1 MRIANNFPTLS
12 AFTSLNRTN
21 KSLQKS
27 IKTLSTGLRLNSASD
42 DAAGFA
48 IAEKMRS
55 QLSGLDRAIQ
65 NSQDGVSL
73 LQTAEGA
80 LGETN
85 SMLLRM
91 RELSLQACNDS
102 LTSQDRQ
109 YLQLEID
116 ELKKQIDKI
125 AGTTQFNRKRILD
138 GSSGALWSSSD
149 LNVKAKI
156 NGGLTYVDQ
165 FGQKISSEG
174 NYRIEVKAKPGQPQ
188 VQKSNIFN
196 VAEYGIDVEI
206 EKVTEPIT
214 QTIYEVE
221 TITET
226 ITEMVTEI
234 QRTTEIVTITA
245 TQEVPHII
253 RLNEGIDSI
262 EQTSG
267 DGWAFE
273 NGSLIITGNG
283 TYDIRGTVGA
293 NPARS
298 PNIIVKAGAEA
309 NIFLTDVN
317 IDKSST
323 GKSME
328 QLGEAAFQIESGASA
343 NVWLAGN
350 NSLKSGAGRAGLE
363 VPDGATLRLSS
374 ADGDGMT
381 TGTLIAN
388 NNSKGAGIGG
398 AGYPSSQGRAGNIS
412 IYGGKIE
419 AKGGMGCA
427 GIGGGDTESYD
438 GGGHIFIAGGDITA
452 WGGEFAS
459 AIGSGYMATAYHT
472 KTRTSDNTVIE
483 IYGGK
488 VKAYGGSADE
498 ESILRSLIYDV
509 HGAGIGGSA
518 YSGAGTIIINKQLI
532 ENGDVVAV
540 SGGTGAERIGH
551 GTGGDRSVYENK
563 INLNADVPVTYGNAP
578 DRPMI
583 TAEVPIGTEE
593 REIYTEVTTP
603 VTRQVTRQITKKVD
617 KVIGEQVVDEIPI
630 IRGLS
635 GDFVFKPKKLS
646 DISQFYDES
655 GKSLVSQPQTIT
667 ITQGNGKTA
676 SITLYETDTIDDVAK
691 KINNAIS
698 ETLGQGKYTDS
709 KNKFCTIADGTENT
723 SESVYRREPIY
734 AEEGYLSEYG
744 LNIPAGTLIG
754 YKVTSTMLVRSAV
767 PGRAGELYFSGD
779 EDLLNALG
787 LNTIQSSTETTC
799 TATVYD
805 AHSGQRINEM
815 KAEGQEF
822 KSIIPP
828 EIDIEVDPMT
838 GLIANWDEHTKR
850 FMMVKDES
858 YSAMIHLKDN
868 GITFQTGAN
877 RGEDFMIQL
886 GDTSCDSLGISGINV
901 LTRESASRALS
912 IIDRAINK
920 ISSQRAKIGAYQNA
934 LEDTMTN
941 LTTTSANVTSAV
953 SRISDADMAH
963 ETMNLVKLQIL
974 NQSGTSMLSQA
985 NQLPKSVM
993 NLMQ

>member
-1 MRIANNFPTLS
+1 MRIANNFPALS

-48 IAEKMRS
+48 IAEKMRA

-125 AGTTQFNRKRILD
+125 AGTTQFNKKRILD

-174 NYRIEVKAKPGQPQ
+174 NYRIEVKAKTGQPQ
-188 VQKSNIFN
+188 VQKTNIMSAIDASTKKVTDSSTARVVFVLDVSGSMGGMLDTIKSNIESFAN
-196 VAEYGIDVEI
+196 NIKESGVDNVEI
-206 EKVTEPIT
+206 
-214 QTIYEVE
+214 
-221 TITET
+221 
-226 ITEMVTEI
+226 
-234 QRTTEIVTITA
+234 
-245 TQEVPHII
+245 
-253 RLNEGIDSI
+253 GIC
-262 EQTSG
+262 TY
-267 DGWAFE
+267 
-273 NGSLIITGNG
+273 G
-283 TYDIRGTVGA
+283 TDNA
-293 NPARS
+293 S
-298 PNIIVKAGAEA
+298 DPN
-309 NIFLTDVN
+309 
-317 IDKSST
+317 
-323 GKSME
+323 
-328 QLGEAAFQIESGASA
+328 
-343 NVWLAGN
+343 
-350 NSLKSGAGRAGLE
+350 
-363 VPDGATLRLSS
+363 
-374 ADGDGMT
+374 
-381 TGTLIAN
+381 
-388 NNSKGAGIGG
+388 
-398 AGYPSSQGRAGNIS
+398 
-412 IYGGKIE
+412 
-419 AKGGMGCA
+419 
-427 GIGGGDTESYD
+427 
-438 GGGHIFIAGGDITA
+438 
-452 WGGEFAS
+452 
-459 AIGSGYMATAYHT
+459 
-472 KTRTSDNTVIE
+472 
-483 IYGGK
+483 
-488 VKAYGGSADE
+488 VKAYTYSDGSLWSGSIDE
-498 ESILRSLIYDV
+498 VKAVLAPITAPYSLDTNNYYAV
-509 HGAGIGGSA
+509 KTVAELYGPTF
-518 YSGAGTIIINKQLI
+518 GTNI
-532 ENGDVVAV
+532 V
-540 SGGTGAERIGH
+540 SGSNVIQERYMILVTDIDHVENPFGIPPIPDESEVKAALKGSSSTLEDDIQLSAVCPYTDTTSEFYSLSSDSGGMMLSSSSSSWGRDLTENLAAKIAEDS
-551 GTGGDRSVYENK
+551 TASEE
-563 INLNADVPVTYGNAP
+563 TYAFPPSP
-578 DRPMI
+578 D
-583 TAEVPIGTEE
+583 T
-593 REIYTEVTTP
+593 
-603 VTRQVTRQITKKVD
+603 
-617 KVIGEQVVDEIPI
+617 
-630 IRGLS
+630 
-635 GDFVFKPKKLS
+635 KLS
-646 DISQFYDES
+646 NIAGFVSHSGTFLLES
-655 GKSLVSQPQTIT
+655 PKQIT
-667 ITQGNGKTA
+667 ITQGGKSTT
-676 SITLYETDTIDDVAK
+676 ITLDASDTLRSLTDKLND
-691 KINNAIS
+691 AIGNG
-698 ETLGQGKYTDS
+698 LGQSQYTSDLNHFAS
-709 KNKFCTIADGTENT
+709 YVHKATEGT
-723 SESVYRREPIY
+723 SESVD
-734 AEEGYLSEYG
+734 
-744 LNIPAGTLIG
+744 GTII
-754 YKVTSTMLVRSAV
+754 VRSAI
-767 PGRAGELYFSGD
+767 PGKAGELYFSGD

-787 LNTIQSSTETTC
+787 LNTIQESTETTS
-799 TATVYD
+799 TASVYD
-805 AHSGQRINEM
+805 AHSGNRINEM

-850 FMMVKDES
+850 FMMVKDDET

-912 IIDRAINK
+912 VIDRAINK

-953 SRISDADMAH
+953 SRISDADMAY

-993 NLMQ
+993 TLMQ